1 MPEAQAVNRFFSSI
15 ANRYDLANRVMSGG
29 MDILWRRRLARMV
42 ASEGPHDILDLAT
55 GSGDVAFTLA
65 RRVPTAK
72 TIQGMDFCVPMLDE
86 ARSKLQKTGIH
97 HVAISFEQ
105 ADCHQLPL
113 PDASV
118 DAITIAFGL
127 RNLEDRAQGLREMAR
142 VLRPG
147 GCLFVLEFTHPYK
160 WMRPFYYFYLSK
172 IIPVV
177 SGWITGDREAYR
189 YLSDS
194 VSAFPDR
201 NQLSTEIRNAGFS
214 TVSAT
219 PLTAS
224 IVAIHRAQLSS

>member
-147 GCLFVLEFTHPYK
+147 GYLFVLEFTQPYK

>member
-86 ARSKLQKTGIH
+86 ARSKLEKTGIH
-97 HVAISFEQ
+97 HVQISFEQ

-127 RNLEDRAQGLREMAR
+127 RNLEDREQGLREMAR

-147 GCLFVLEFTHPYK
+147 GCLFVLEFTQPYK

>member
-42 ASEGPHDILDLAT
+42 ASGGPHDILDLAT

-86 ARSKLQKTGIH
+86 ARSKLEKTGIH
-97 HVAISFEQ
+97 QVQISFEQ

-127 RNLEDRAQGLREMAR
+127 RNLEDRAQGLRE
-142 VLRPG
+142 
-147 GCLFVLEFTHPYK
+147 
-160 WMRPFYYFYLSK
+160 
-172 IIPVV
+172 
-177 SGWITGDREAYR
+177 
-189 YLSDS
+189 
-194 VSAFPDR
+194 
-201 NQLSTEIRNAGFS
+201 
-214 TVSAT
+214 
-219 PLTAS
+219 
-224 IVAIHRAQLSS
+224 

>member
-86 ARSKLQKTGIH
+86 ARSKLQKTGIR

-147 GCLFVLEFTHPYK
+147 GYLFVLEFTQPYK

-214 TVSAT
+214 TASAT

>member
-86 ARSKLQKTGIH
+86 ARSKLEKTGIH
-97 HVAISFEQ
+97 QVQISFEQ

-147 GCLFVLEFTHPYK
+147 GCLFVLEFTQPYK

>member
-147 GCLFVLEFTHPYK
+147 GCLFVLEFTQPYK

>member
-15 ANRYDLANRVMSGG
+15 ANRYDLANRIMSGG

-42 ASEGPHDILDLAT
+42 AREAPADILDLAT

-72 TIQGMDFCVPMLDE
+72 TIRGMDFCVAMLEE
-86 ARSKLQKTGIH
+86 AKAKMKASASSGVR
-97 HVAISFEQ
+97 ISFEQ
-105 ADCHQLPL
+105 ADCHRLPL
-113 PDASV
+113 PDSSV

-127 RNLEDRAQGLREMAR
+127 RNLEDRAKGLQEMER

-147 GCLFVLEFTHPYK
+147 GSLFVLEFSQPYG
-160 WMRPFYYFYLSK
+160 WMRPFYYFYLK
-172 IIPVV
+172 NIIPIV
-177 SGWITGDREAYR
+177 SGWITGDRQAYR

-201 NQLSTEIRNAGFS
+201 KELSKEIRLAGFRS
-214 TVSAT
+214 VSAVA
-219 PLTAS
+219 LTAS
-224 IVAIHRAQLSS
+224 IVAIHQATKST